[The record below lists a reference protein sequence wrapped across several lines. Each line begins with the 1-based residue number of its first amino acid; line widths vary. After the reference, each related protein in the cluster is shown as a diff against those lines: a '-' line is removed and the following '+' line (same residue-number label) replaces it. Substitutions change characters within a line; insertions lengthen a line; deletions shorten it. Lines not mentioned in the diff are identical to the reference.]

1 MRRIACD
8 ALNLFNPAA
17 RRESTYERDIQDIT
31 ELLEALTRSNPD
43 LAAQLDPTALACVL
57 EQTRGGKTL
66 EQAIEEICV
75 CA

>member
-8 ALNLFNPAA
+8 ALNLFDPAA
-17 RRESTYERDIQDIT
+17 CRESTYERDMQDRA

-43 LAAQLDPTALACVL
+43 WAAQLDPPTLARVL
-57 EQTRGGKTL
+57 EQAHHGKTL
-66 EQAIEEICV
+66 EQALEEICV